1 MHNFIKSQFL
11 LKTHYEILS
20 VLHIKTCLS
29 HGKWQTLD
37 KSCRALIQMFLK
49 SRFMGWIIKSLKGY
63 SLHLILLSA
72 ILNISLG
79 IQNEKETIYF
89 RGYRLKMWSKPVSHV
104 WAPQLQCVKMC
115 CPLPSSPRPVSVGLK
130 MWRSFVAWS
139 HNVKKIG
146 SSNHYW
152 HM

>member
-1 MHNFIKSQFL
+1 MKSQFL
-11 LKTHYEILS
+11 LKPHYEILS
-20 VLHIKTCLS
+20 VLHIKACLS

-37 KSCRALIQMFLK
+37 KSCRALIRMFLK

-63 SLHLILLSA
+63 SLHLFFCQPYLTIFRHSKW
-72 ILNISLG
+72 
-79 IQNEKETIYF
+79 KETIYF
-89 RGYRLKMWSKPVSHV
+89 RGYRLKMWSKPVSYV

-130 MWRSFVAWS
+130 MWRSFVVWS

-146 SSNHYW
+146 SSDHYW